1 MRTRLS
7 LHVLWATVG
16 TLTLAS
22 ACAVLSPRPTY
33 APLPADAP
41 TEVRAPESHD
51 SVRFAVLGDTGTG
64 GSAQYEVAAQLER
77 ARAVFP
83 FEFVIMVGDNMYG
96 PERPRDFVHKFEV
109 PYKPLLDAGI
119 PFYATLG
126 NHDDPNQRF
135 YEPFNMGGE
144 RYYTFRKA
152 SQETDGVRFFA
163 LDSTY
168 MGEEQLAWLRK
179 QLEASGSRWKIAFF
193 HHPLYSSGGRH
204 GSEEDLRAVLEPL
217 FLEHGVNVVF
227 AGHEHL
233 YERLKPQKGI
243 TYFTAGASAKLRM
256 GDLRKTEMTAVGFDS
271 DYSFMLVEI
280 AGEAMHF
287 QAITR
292 TGRLVDSGTIARLAA
307 EPASPA
313 PTTR

>member
-7 LHVLWATVG
+7 THAWWAACG
-16 TLTLAS
+16 ALALTS

-33 APLPADAP
+33 TPLPADAT
-41 TEVRAPESHD
+41 TEVRPPAAKD

-64 GSAQYEVAAQLER
+64 GSAQYEVAAQLAR
-77 ARAVFP
+77 ARSVFP

-96 PERPRDFVHKFEV
+96 PERPRDFASKFEV
-109 PYKPLLDAGI
+109 PYKPLLDDGV
-119 PFYATLG
+119 PFYAALG

-144 RYYTFRKA
+144 RYYSFRKA
-152 SQETDGVRFFA
+152 SQGTDGVRFFA

-168 MGEEQLAWLRK
+168 MNEQQLEWLGK

-204 GSEEDLRAVLEPL
+204 GSEEELRAVLEPL
-217 FLEHGVNVVF
+217 FVKHGVNVVF

-243 TYFTAGASAKLRM
+243 AYFTAGASAKLRA
-256 GDLRKTEMTAVGFDS
+256 GDLRKTNMTAVGYDQ

-280 AGEAMHF
+280 AGEVMHF
-287 QAITR
+287 QTVTR
-292 TGRLVDSGTIARLAA
+292 AGRVIDSGDIPRLAA
-307 EPASPA
+307 APAQP
-313 PTTR
+313 

>member
-7 LHVLWATVG
+7 AHAWWATLG
-16 TLTLAS
+16 TLALTS
-22 ACAVLSPRPTY
+22 ACALLSPRPTY
-33 APLPADAP
+33 TPLADDAK
-41 TEVRAPESHD
+41 TEVRPPDSND

-96 PERPRDFVHKFEV
+96 PERPRDFVHKFET
-109 PYKPLLDAGI
+109 PYKPALDAGI

-152 SQETDGVRFFA
+152 SQGTDGVRFFA

-168 MGEEQLAWLRK
+168 MSEEQLAWVEKEL
-179 QLEASGSRWKIAFF
+179 QNSGSRWKIAFF

-217 FLEHGVNVVF
+217 FVKHGVNVVF

-243 TYFTAGASAKLRM
+243 TYFTAGASAKLRL
-256 GDLRKTEMTAVGFDS
+256 GNLRNTDLTAVGFDQ
-271 DYSFMLVEI
+271 DYSFMLVEV

-287 QAITR
+287 QALTR
-292 TGRLVDSGTIARLAA
+292 TGRLIDSGTIPRLAA
-307 EPASPA
+307 EAASTA
-313 PTTR
+313 SATR